1 MFYTCENVWQA
12 HRHLTSAI
20 LRVPQQRDAAHPTSL
35 ISRLN
40 YAGCHSLL
48 GVDRQLVLRPPE
60 KSELFL

>member
-1 MFYTCENVWQA
+1 MFYTCENVWQS

-40 YAGCHSLL
+40 YADTTRS
-48 GVDRQLVLRPPE
+48 
-60 KSELFL
+60 SESIGNSF